1 MAPLLEGHGVSFVE
15 ESEENLPKTR
25 YVAQFRGSRDP
36 KSRSYAELLGSAE
49 SYMCQ
54 LSAGMPLGLLALL
67 VWRPFGSERRKS
79 EALDVRRA
87 DVSVNNAANNCG
99 NPNHYGAKFCPGY
112 QLSESCSKSQISQL
126 VEP

>member
-1 MAPLLEGHGVSFVE
+1 M
-15 ESEENLPKTR
+15 
-25 YVAQFRGSRDP
+25 AQFRGSRDC
-36 KSRSYAELLGSAE
+36 KNRSYAELLGSAE
-49 SYMCQ
+49 SHMCQ

-67 VWRPFGSERRKS
+67 VWHPLGSERGKS

-99 NPNHYGAKFCPGY
+99 NPNHYGAKFCPGC
-112 QLSESCSKSQISQL
+112 QHSESCSKSQISQL

>member
-1 MAPLLEGHGVSFVE
+1 MA
-15 ESEENLPKTR
+15 R
-25 YVAQFRGSRDP
+25 FRQPCDP
-36 KSRSYAELLGSAE
+36 QSRSYAELLGSAE

-79 EALDVRRA
+79 EALDMRRA
-87 DVSVNNAANNCG
+87 DVSANNAANSCG
-99 NPNHYGAKFCPGY
+99 NPNHYGAKFCPGC

-126 VEP
+126 VEL